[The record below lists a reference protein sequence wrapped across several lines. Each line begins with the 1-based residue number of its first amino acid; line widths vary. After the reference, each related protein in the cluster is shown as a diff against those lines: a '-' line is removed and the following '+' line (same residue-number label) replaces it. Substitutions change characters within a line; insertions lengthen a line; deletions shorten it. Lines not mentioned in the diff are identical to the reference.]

1 MEQGAA
7 LTGLRN
13 LGNTCYMNSTIQC
26 LNNTT
31 PLVTYFLNDNFLQ
44 DINRWVRP
52 LCTCVS
58 WVTHLLPQPVKSSML
73 KNAWTHL
80 QTVYFPILYPS
91 FSHQYPVSA
100 TVSVR
105 VCVCVC
111 VCTCVHACA
120 RTRVCVCVC
129 VCVRAFVV
137 RFFLFCFFNTLCKLF
152 W

>member
-31 PLVTYFLNDNFLQ
+31 PLVTYFLNDSFLQ

-52 LCTCVS
+52 LRMCVS
-58 WVTHLLPQPVKSSML
+58 WVTPSLPQPVKSSGL
-73 KNAWTHL
+73 KNARMHL
-80 QTVYFPILYPS
+80 QTVYFPISTQFLP
-91 FSHQYPVSA
+91 Q
-100 TVSVR
+100 SVY
-105 VCVCVC
+105 
-111 VCTCVHACA
+111 
-120 RTRVCVCVC
+120 VCVCVC
-129 VCVRAFVV
+129 VCVCCARVRACVCV
-137 RFFLFCFFNTLCKLF
+137 HVCSAFFLVFKCVCVFIILYVN